1 MKQTTL
7 NATPGVPEC
16 FVSRCGSKVTGFL
29 SGFDR
34 LRFRATLG
42 MLFQPAIMGQY
53 LSRQKVLLKDFKDYA
68 LGITERIKAAAHR
81 AAVAAG
87 RPEQYLPS
95 ARTSKEEL
103 ARAIA
108 QRDRLKEG
116 RIVLFSTVEPCLSYT
131 VRGNRAEKKLELVLE
146 TRKCTHLYHYFL
158 HRDFGLMHVRVQ
170 TWFPF
175 TVDLCLNGR
184 EWLARQMD
192 RAGLRYEQ
200 RDNCFVRVS
209 DPVRAQ
215 ALLDEQLR
223 TDWPK
228 VLAALLDQA
237 HPLHA
242 ELSAPLGRD
251 YYWSASQTE
260 FATDVVFRD
269 AASLAALYP
278 KFLHHGIRTFGSADI
293 LRFLGWVHPNRFR
306 GEVTTTLKR
315 RPEGVRLKHQV
326 NANSLKM
333 YDKQGRVLRVETT
346 IVNPTDFRVF
356 RPRETD
362 PEQRN
367 QWQIMRRGV
376 ADLWRRAEVSR
387 AANERYLMALAST
400 TSTTALAEEAQ
411 PLCRPR
417 TVDGRRHR
425 PLNPWSPEDAALLEA
440 VSAGEFALNGLRNRD
455 LRARLFTPTTDAAE
469 TRRRSA
475 AITRRLALLRAHRL
489 LKKVTGTHRWV
500 LTDQGRRVITALLT
514 ARQANVD
521 QLTKLA
527 A

>member
-1 MKQTTL
+1 MKKTTL
-7 NATPGVPEC
+7 TAMPGIPQT
-16 FVSRCGSKVTGFL
+16 FVNKCGSKVTGFL
-29 SGFDR
+29 CGFDR

-42 MLFQPAIMGQY
+42 MLFQPVIMGQY
-53 LSRQKVLLKDFKDYA
+53 LSRQNVLLKDFKDYA
-68 LGITERIKAAAHR
+68 LGITERIKATARR
-81 AAVAAG
+81 AVEAAG

-95 ARTSKEEL
+95 ARASKEEL

-108 QRDRLKEG
+108 QRDRIKEG

-146 TRKCTHLYHYFL
+146 TRKCTHLYHYFM
-158 HRDFGLMHVRVQ
+158 HPDFGLMHVRVQ

-192 RAGLRYEQ
+192 RAGLSYAQ
-200 RDNCFVRVS
+200 RDNCFVSVS

-223 TDWPK
+223 TEWPK
-228 VLAALLDQA
+228 VLGALLDEA

-260 FATDVVFRD
+260 FATDIMFRD
-269 AASLAALYP
+269 AASLAAVYQN
-278 KFLHHGIRTFGSADI
+278 FLHHGIRNFGSADI
-293 LRFLGWVHPNRFR
+293 LRYLGRVQPNGFR
-306 GEVTTTLKR
+306 GEVTSTLKR
-315 RPEGVRLKHQV
+315 RPEGVRLKHVV
-326 NANSLKM
+326 NGNSLKM

-346 IVNPTDFRVF
+346 IVNPDDFRVF
-356 RPRETD
+356 RPSETD
-362 PEQRN
+362 PEHRN
-367 QWQIMRRGV
+367 KWQVMRRGV

-387 AANERYLMALAST
+387 AANERYLTALAST
-400 TSTTALAEEAQ
+400 TGATALATQAQ

-425 PLNPWSPEDAALLEA
+425 ALNPWAPEDAALLEA

-455 LRARLFTPTTDAAE
+455 LRARLFTPSTEAPE
-469 TRRRSA
+469 RKRQSA
-475 AITRRLALLRAHRL
+475 AITRRLALLRAHGL
-489 LKKVTGTHRWV
+489 IKKVTGTNRWL
-500 LTDQGRRVITALLT
+500 LTETGRRVITALLT

-521 QLTKLA
+521 ELTKLA

>member
-1 MKQTTL
+1 M
-7 NATPGVPEC
+7 PGIPES
-16 FVSRCGSKVTGFL
+16 FVSKFGSKVTGFL
-29 SGFDR
+29 CGFDR

-42 MLFQPAIMGQY
+42 MLFEPAIMGQY
-53 LSRQKVLLKDFKDYA
+53 LARQNVLLKDFKTYA
-68 LGITERIKAAAHR
+68 LRLTERLKATALRAAAAAH
-81 AAVAAG
+81 

-95 ARTSKEEL
+95 PRTSKEDL
-103 ARAIA
+103 ARTIA
-108 QRDRLKEG
+108 QRDRIRAGL
-116 RIVLFSTVEPCLSYT
+116 IVLFSTVEPCLSYS
-131 VRGNRAEKKLELVLE
+131 VRGNRAAKKLELVLE
-146 TRKCTHLYHYFL
+146 TRKCLHLYHYFM
-158 HRDFGLMHVRVQ
+158 HPDFGLMHVRVQ

-175 TVDLCLNGR
+175 TVDVCLHGR
-184 EWLARQMD
+184 EWLARQMT

-215 ALLDEQLR
+215 ALLDAQLR

-228 VLAALLDQA
+228 VLGALLAQA

-260 FATDVVFRD
+260 FATDALFRD
-269 AASLAALYP
+269 AASLAAVYP
-278 KFLHHGIRTFGSADI
+278 QFLHHGIRTFGSADV
-293 LRFLGWVHPNRFR
+293 LRFLGRVQPNGFR
-306 GEVTTTLKR
+306 GEVTSTLKR
-315 RPEGVRLKHQV
+315 RPEGVRLKHCV
-326 NANSLKM
+326 NGNSLKM

-346 IVNPTDFRVF
+346 IVHPADFRVY
-356 RPRETD
+356 RPSETD

-367 QWQIMRRGV
+367 KWHPMRRGV

-387 AANERYLMALAST
+387 AANARYLSALAST
-400 TSTTALAEEAQ
+400 ANATALAAEVQ

-425 PLNPWSPEDAALLEA
+425 ALNPWSAEDAALLAA
-440 VSAGEFALNGLRNRD
+440 VSGGEFALNGVRNRD
-455 LRARLFTPTTDAAE
+455 LRVRLLPATTDATE
-469 TRRRSA
+469 RTRQSA
-475 AITRRLALLRAHRL
+475 AITRRLALLRAHGL

-500 LTDQGRRVITALLT
+500 LTEQGRRVITALLT
-514 ARQANVD
+514 ARQASVD

>member
-1 MKQTTL
+1 MKKTTL
-7 NATPGVPEC
+7 TAMPGIPET
-16 FVSRCGSKVTGFL
+16 FVSKFGSKVTGFL

-42 MLFQPAIMGQY
+42 MLFQPVIMGQY
-53 LSRQKVLLKDFKDYA
+53 LSRQNVLLKDFKNYA
-68 LGITERIKAAAHR
+68 LEITERIKATARR
-81 AAVAAG
+81 AVQAAG
-87 RPEQYLPS
+87 RSEQYLSS
-95 ARTSKEEL
+95 ARGSKEEF
-103 ARAIA
+103 ARTIA
-108 QRDRLKEG
+108 QRDRIKEG

-131 VRGNRAEKKLELVLE
+131 VRGNRAEKKLALVLE
-146 TRKCTHLYHYFL
+146 TRKCTHLYHYFM
-158 HRDFGLMHVRVQ
+158 HPDFGLMHVRVQ

-175 TVDLCLNGR
+175 TVDVCLNGR
-184 EWLARQMD
+184 EWLARQMT
-192 RAGLRYEQ
+192 RASLRFEQ

-223 TDWPK
+223 TDWTK
-228 VLAALLDQA
+228 VLGALLDEA

-260 FATDVVFRD
+260 FATDIMFRD
-269 AASLAALYP
+269 AASLAAVYP
-278 KFLHHGIRTFGSADI
+278 TFLHHGIRSFRSPDI
-293 LRFLGWVHPNRFR
+293 LRFLGRVYPNRFR
-306 GEVTTTLKR
+306 GEVTSTLKR
-315 RPEGVRLKHQV
+315 RPEGVRLKHVV
-326 NANSLKM
+326 NGNSLKM

-346 IVNPTDFRVF
+346 IVNPDDFRVF
-356 RPRETD
+356 RPNETD

-367 QWQIMRRGV
+367 KWQVMRRGV

-387 AANERYLMALAST
+387 AANERYLTALAST
-400 TSTTALAEEAQ
+400 TSATPLAEDAQ

-417 TVDGRRHR
+417 TVEGRRHR
-425 PLNPWSPEDAALLEA
+425 ALNPWAADDAALLEA
-440 VSAGEFALNGLRNRD
+440 VSAGKFALNGLRNRD
-455 LRARLFTPTTDAAE
+455 LRACLFTLPTDPVE
-469 TRRRSA
+469 TRRQSA

-500 LTDQGRRVITALLT
+500 ITDTGRRVITALLA
-514 ARQANVD
+514 ARQADVD

>member
-1 MKQTTL
+1 M
-7 NATPGVPEC
+7 PGVPDA
-16 FVSRCGSKVTGFL
+16 FLSKFGSRVTGFL
-29 SGFDR
+29 CGFDR

-42 MLFQPAIMGQY
+42 MLFQPEIMRQY
-53 LSRQKVLLKDFKDYA
+53 LSRQNVLLKDFKTYA
-68 LGITERIKAAAHR
+68 LGLTERIKATALGAAAAAH
-81 AAVAAG
+81 

-95 ARTSKEEL
+95 ARASKEDL

-108 QRDRLKEG
+108 QRDRLQDG
-116 RIVLFSTVEPCLSYT
+116 LIVVFSTVEPCLSYT
-131 VRGNRAEKKLELVLE
+131 VRGNRAAQRLELVLE

-158 HRDFGLMHVRVQ
+158 HPDFGLMHVRVQ

-175 TVDLCLNGR
+175 TVDVCLNGR

-228 VLAALLDQA
+228 VLGALLDQA

-260 FATDVVFRD
+260 FATDAMFRD
-269 AASLAALYP
+269 EASLAAVYP
-278 KFLHHGIRTFGSADI
+278 KLLHHGIRSFGSADV
-293 LRFLGWVHPNRFR
+293 LRFLGRRQPGGFR
-306 GEVTTTLKR
+306 GEVTSTLKR
-315 RPEGVRLKHQV
+315 RPEGVRLKHVV
-326 NANSLKM
+326 NGNSLKM

-346 IVNPTDFRVF
+346 IVNPDDFRVF
-356 RPRETD
+356 RPSETD
-362 PEQRN
+362 PAQRN
-367 QWQIMRRGV
+367 RWQVMRRGV

-387 AANERYLMALAST
+387 AANERYLTALAST
-400 TSTTALAEEAQ
+400 SDATALAAEAQ
-411 PLCRPR
+411 PLCQPR

-425 PLNPWSPEDAALLEA
+425 ALNPWSADDAALLAA

-455 LRARLFTPTTDAAE
+455 LRARLFPAATE
-469 TRRRSA
+469 PAQRRRQSA

-489 LKKVTGTHRWV
+489 IKKVTGTHRWV
-500 LTDQGRRVITALLT
+500 LTDQGRRVITALLA
-514 ARQANVD
+514 ARDASVD
-521 QLTKLA
+521 QLTQLA

>member
-1 MKQTTL
+1 MKKTTL
-7 NATPGVPEC
+7 TATPGVPES
-16 FVSRCGSKVTGFL
+16 FVSKCGSKVTGFL
-29 SGFDR
+29 CGFDR

-53 LSRQKVLLKDFKDYA
+53 LSRQNVLLKDFRTYA
-68 LGITERIKAAAHR
+68 LGITERIKSTARRAAATAH
-81 AAVAAG
+81 

-95 ARTSKEEL
+95 PRTSKEDL
-103 ARAIA
+103 ARTIA
-108 QRDRLKEG
+108 QRDRIQDGL
-116 RIVLFSTVEPCLSYT
+116 IALFSTVEPCLSYT
-131 VRGNRAEKKLELVLE
+131 VRGNRAAQKLELVLE
-146 TRKCTHLYHYFL
+146 TRKCTHLYHYFM

-175 TVDLCLNGR
+175 TVDVCLNGR

-192 RAGLRYEQ
+192 RADLRYEQ

-228 VLAALLDQA
+228 VLGALLDQA

-260 FATDVVFRD
+260 FATDVMFRS
-269 AASLAALYP
+269 ARGLASVYP
-278 KFLHHGIRTFGSADI
+278 KFLHHGIRSFGSADI
-293 LRFLGWVHPNRFR
+293 LRFLGRVHPGKFR
-306 GEVTTTLKR
+306 GEVTSTLKR
-315 RPEGVRLKHQV
+315 RPEGVRLKHVV
-326 NANSLKM
+326 NGNSLKM

-346 IVNPTDFRVF
+346 IVNPCDFRVF
-356 RPRETD
+356 RPSETD

-367 QWQIMRRGV
+367 KWQPMRRGV

-387 AANERYLMALAST
+387 AANERYLTALAST
-400 TSTTALAEEAQ
+400 TSATALAEEAQ

-425 PLNPWSPEDAALLEA
+425 ALNPWSAEDAALLEA

-455 LRARLFTPTTDAAE
+455 LRARLFTVATEPAE
-469 TRRRSA
+469 RRRQSA

-489 LKKVTGTHRWV
+489 IKKVTGTHRWV

-514 ARQANVD
+514 ARQASVD

>member
-1 MKQTTL
+1 MLTTP
-7 NATPGVPEC
+7 AGVPES
-16 FVSRCGSKVTGFL
+16 FVRQWGGAVTGFL
-29 SGFDR
+29 CGFDR

-53 LSRQKVLLKDFKDYA
+53 LSRQHVLLKDFKDYA
-68 LGITERIKAAAHR
+68 QGITERIKAAAR
-81 AAVAAG
+81 GAAEAAG

-108 QRDRLKEG
+108 QRDRIKAG

-158 HRDFGLMHVRVQ
+158 HPDFGLMHVRVQ

-209 DPVRAQ
+209 DPARAQ

-223 TDWPK
+223 TDWPQ
-228 VLAALLDQA
+228 ALGELLTQA

-242 ELSAPLGRD
+242 ELSAPLGQK

-260 FATDVVFRD
+260 FATDIMFRD
-269 AASLAALYP
+269 AANLAAVYP

-293 LRFLGWVHPNRFR
+293 LRYLGRVATNGFR
-306 GEVTTTLKR
+306 GEVTSTLKR
-315 RPEGVRLKHQV
+315 RPEGVRLKHLV
-326 NANSLKM
+326 NGNSLKM
-333 YDKQGRVLRVETT
+333 YDKQGSVLRVETT
-346 IVNPTDFRVF
+346 IVNPHDFRVF
-356 RPRETD
+356 RPREAD

-367 QWQIMRRGV
+367 KWQIMRRGV

-387 AANERYLMALAST
+387 AANERYLTALAST
-400 TSTTALAEEAQ
+400 ANPTALAEAAQ

-425 PLNPWSPEDAALLEA
+425 ALNPWSPEDAALLEA
-440 VSAGEFALNGLRNRD
+440 VSAGEFALNGVRNRD
-455 LRARLFTPTTDAAE
+455 LRARLFTAATDPAE
-469 TRRRSA
+469 TRRQSA

-500 LTDQGRRVITALLT
+500 LTDHGRRVITALLA
-514 ARQANVD
+514 ARQASVD
-521 QLTKLA
+521 ELTKLA